1 MNASEPLPLNEPQ
14 QRHIAVALAAL
25 EKHLAELRER
35 LEQVPADLRLTH
47 YEDAISADEAPALL
61 PAVCAADTQLRK
73 MADELGLP
81 VQNEPVRR
89 SVAVGLEVA
98 SINLYECRPDSG
110 LAGYGQV
117 APSTADYM
125 EREIPKLDAAVR
137 SLILLLQQAPAP
149 KDSEEH
155 RHFVAHGN
163 KAQIKHE

>member
-1 MNASEPLPLNEPQ
+1 MNASEPLALSEPQ

-35 LEQVPADLRLTH
+35 LERGPVDLRLTH
-47 YEDAISADEAPALL
+47 YEDGINASEAPSLL
-61 PAVCAADTQLRK
+61 PAFRAAETQLQK
-73 MADELGLP
+73 LADELGLP

-89 SVAVGLEVA
+89 AVAVGLEVA

-117 APSTADYM
+117 APATADYL

-137 SLILLLQQAPAP
+137 SLIVLLQAPAP
-149 KDSEEH
+149 KDAGE
-155 RHFVAHGN
+155 
-163 KAQIKHE
+163 K

>member
-1 MNASEPLPLNEPQ
+1 MNASETLPLNESQ

-35 LEQVPADLRLTH
+35 LERGPADLRLTH
-47 YEDAISADEAPALL
+47 YEDDISTGEAPSLL
-61 PAVCAADTQLRK
+61 PAVRAAEKQLRK

-89 SVAVGLEVA
+89 AVAVGLEVA

-117 APSTADYM
+117 APATADYL
-125 EREIPKLDAAVR
+125 ECEIPKLDAAVR
-137 SLILLLQQAPAP
+137 SLIVLLQAPAP
-149 KDSEEH
+149 KD
-155 RHFVAHGN
+155 AD
-163 KAQIKHE
+163 KQ